1 MKSLVIGLSLA
12 LALIPATA
20 CEKKKDDRAGAAAH
34 SSVPTV
40 TVPELDALLAKGAC
54 TPVDANG
61 PQTRQNK
68 GVIPG
73 AIRLT
78 DYETFAATELPAD
91 KARPLVF
98 YCANEQCGASHTAA
112 ERALASGHEDVRVLS
127 AGILGWTSAGK
138 PVEPGA

>member
-1 MKSLVIGLSLA
+1 MKSILLSIA
-12 LALIPATA
+12 LAAVAVTAAAGCDKKQDDRRATA
-20 CEKKKDDRAGAAAH
+20 KAPV
-34 SSVPTV
+34 STV
-40 TVPELDALLAKGAC
+40 TVAELDGLLAAGAC

-61 PQTRQNK
+61 PTTRKNK

-78 DYETFAATELPAD
+78 DYETFAARELPDD

-112 ERALASGHEDVRVLS
+112 EKAIIAGHRDVRVLS
-127 AGILGWTSAGK
+127 AGIAGWAAAGK
-138 PVEPGA
+138 AVEPGA

>member
-1 MKSLVIGLSLA
+1 MKSLVVVFLCLGFIA
-12 LALIPATA
+12 A
-20 CEKKKDDRAGAAAH
+20 CSSKKSHAI
-34 SSVPTV
+34 STV
-40 TVPELDALLAKGAC
+40 TVPELEAMLSKGAC

-61 PQTRQNK
+61 PDTRKNK

-78 DYETFAATELPAD
+78 DYETFAASELPAD
-91 KARPLVF
+91 MARPLVF

-112 ERALASGHEDVRVLS
+112 AKALASGHKDVRVLT
-127 AGILGWTSAGK
+127 AGILGWTKAGK

>member
-1 MKSLVIGLSLA
+1 MKSIIVTLLLCLVLV
-12 LALIPATA
+12 PA
-20 CEKKKDDRAGAAAH
+20 CGKK
-34 SSVPTV
+34 SSSKAISTV
-40 TVPELDALLAKGAC
+40 TVSELETLLAKGAC

-61 PQTRQNK
+61 PTTRKNK

-112 ERALASGHEDVRVLS
+112 ERALASGHKNVRVLP